1 MTTYNS
7 FIANYSKELATASK
21 QMLQMQNMH
30 IQKALNEEKLFEI
43 LQRMD
48 KIYDSFI
55 LKNIERMIF
64 TPYLDIDSEDIANIA
79 FSNLQNTGTEM
90 QMMIYAIDELYFK
103 IKK

>member
-7 FIANYSKELATASK
+7 FIANYSKELATAAK
-21 QMLQMQNMH
+21 QMLKMQNMH
-30 IQKALNEEKLFEI
+30 IQKSLNEEKLFEI
-43 LQRMD
+43 LERMD

-103 IKK
+103 IKE